1 METVAFK
8 HTLNAKV
15 KVMSGQLD
23 ATVVGLFIDKSGNK
37 DCLVEYFD
45 KNGAYQRHYIPEADV
60 E

>member
-1 METVAFK
+1 METVEFK

-15 KVMSGQLD
+15 KVMHGQLD
-23 ATVVGLFIDKSGNK
+23 ATVVGLFIDKSGSK

-45 KNGAYQRHYIPEADV
+45 KNGAYQRHYVPDNDV